1 MGSILSI
8 FFDSST
14 PSTPPPEPMKP
25 GLKKALHRYEFARNH
40 FSAGR
45 YRTAMINMTYVR
57 DAYDSEGDIL
67 ESEYGITLANID
79 SIMSKCL
86 ARGGHE
92 VRRRIAVSPSA
103 VSKISDIYTVTDA
116 ILFKSLTPAKMDS
129 GSNEKEVQTKAAIE
143 AKWPKVSGCYNPTKK
158 DVNFSK
164 IIGYSELKNQ
174 LHDALILPCKFPSMF
189 EGRINDT
196 K

>member
-14 PSTPPPEPMKP
+14 PPPDTMKP

-45 YRTAMINMTYVR
+45 YRTAMINMTYGR
-57 DAYDSEGDIL
+57 DAYDSEGYVL

-79 SIMSKCL
+79 TIMAECL

-103 VSKISDIYTVTDA
+103 VIKISDIYTVTDA
-116 ILFKSLTPAKMDS
+116 ILFKSLTPAKMDL
-129 GSNEKEVQTKAAIE
+129 GLKEYEIQTKAAIE
-143 AKWPKVSGCYNPTKK
+143 LKWPKVSSCYNPTKK
-158 DVNFSK
+158 EVNFSK
-164 IIGYSELKNQ
+164 IIGYTELKNQ